1 MLWTPLLIKH
11 SLSRCQIRKARIKL
25 TRSLCSYLPGELP
38 KIASFHCIL
47 EGDLTLKLDSSPENN
62 DCVTA
67 SNLCS
72 ASGVV
77 SDFEGVH
84 TRRKVTVPLG
94 LQTRGL
100 GGMFPQTIFKF
111 RVMEMAFLM
120 FSA

>member
-1 MLWTPLLIKH
+1 M
-11 SLSRCQIRKARIKL
+11 
-25 TRSLCSYLPGELP
+25 
-38 KIASFHCIL
+38 
-47 EGDLTLKLDSSPENN
+47 TLKLDSSPENN

-100 GGMFPQTIFKF
+100 GGMFPQTIFKLILGSWRWLF
-111 RVMEMAFLM
+111 SCFLHDI
-120 FSA
+120 FSK